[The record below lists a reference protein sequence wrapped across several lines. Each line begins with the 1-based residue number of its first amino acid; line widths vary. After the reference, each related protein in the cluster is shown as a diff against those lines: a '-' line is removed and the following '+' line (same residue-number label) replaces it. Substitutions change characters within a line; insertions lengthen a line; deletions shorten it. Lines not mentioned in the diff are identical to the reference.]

1 MEQWWNNE
9 TFMPDNKWVLNKE
22 EGDNS
27 PMSEFAELNAA
38 VLEIIHNEK
47 RFPSKGEMLRIKCD
61 QQESTLVR
69 KLAGE
74 ICWEI
79 DNEIIKDL
87 GGTSD
92 WSASPVFT
100 FSDDSDTG
108 MFTSSD
114 DTISIVNGGAS
125 NDFKVHLNGLT
136 AVDFEPLPP
145 SALLSTKGC
154 NKHNTSEKFLNEIQN
169 YE

>member
-1 MEQWWNNE
+1 MDQWWNNE
-9 TFMPDNKWVLNKE
+9 TFMPDNKWVLNRE
-22 EGDNS
+22 EGNNG

-47 RFPSKGEMLRIKCD
+47 RFPSKGEMLKIKHD
-61 QQESTLVR
+61 QRENALVS

-100 FSDDSDTG
+100 FVDDPDTG
-108 MFTSSD
+108 MYSSSC
-114 DTISIVNGGAS
+114 DTVSIISGGTD
-125 NDFKVHLNGLT
+125 DFKVHLNGISAL
-136 AVDFEPLPP
+136 DFEPLPP
-145 SALLSTKGC
+145 SALVSTKGC
-154 NKHNTSEKFLNEIQN
+154 NKHNTSEKFLNEIKN